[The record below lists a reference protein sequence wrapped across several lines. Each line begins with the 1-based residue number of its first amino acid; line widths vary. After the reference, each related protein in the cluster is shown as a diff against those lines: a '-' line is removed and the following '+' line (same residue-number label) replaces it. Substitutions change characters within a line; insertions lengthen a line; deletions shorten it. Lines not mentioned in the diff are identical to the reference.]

1 MSGGSK
7 TVTTSAS
14 GSSEPWAKA
23 QPYLEKAMTAA
34 GNEFDAGTG
43 SQVYQG
49 TTVVPFANQTIAGMN
64 QIEGLAS
71 NAAAPMQNPMTA
83 YSGMMQTLNPIAQG
97 DFSNDTT
104 FNNTLGR
111 AQQDA
116 RTGVDLSMSGA
127 GRYGGAMHQGN
138 IAREIGDLT
147 NRAMLQRQDWA
158 SQQMQNY
165 GNAMPQAFQTAMMPA
180 QAMMGVGS
188 AYEGLA
194 GNYLQEQAD
203 RFDAQRNAKWD
214 DIARLNAIAHGA
226 GQLGG
231 SKTEVKTSPNPN
243 YSSPAQIFGG
253 GLSLLASIL

>member
-7 TVTTSAS
+7 TTTTSQTSAT
-14 GSSEPWAKA
+14 EPWAQA
-23 QPYLEKAMTAA
+23 QPYLQKAMAAA

-71 NAAAPMQNPMTA
+71 NAAAPMQNPMAA

-194 GNYLQEQAD
+194 GNYLNEEM
-203 RFDAQRNAKWD
+203 RKFDAQKNAKWD
-214 DIARLNAIAHGA
+214 DIARLNAIATGA

-231 SKTEVKTSPNPN
+231 TTSGTAQVPNPN
-243 YSSPAQIFGG
+243 YTSPSQIFGG